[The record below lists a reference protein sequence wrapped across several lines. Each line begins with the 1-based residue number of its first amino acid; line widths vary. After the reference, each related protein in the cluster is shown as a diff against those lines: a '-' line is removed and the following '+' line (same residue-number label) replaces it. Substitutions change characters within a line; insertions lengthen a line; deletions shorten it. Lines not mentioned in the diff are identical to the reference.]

1 MRLRRALPLVA
12 GLIAL
17 AIFAIIAYGLLF
29 YGMSALSELFGD
41 WKQIAV
47 GGISAAVMGVVGL
60 RLTRGHGNLATAGQ
74 YEKIAVWAALLLSI
88 VSAITTSLGLLLVLS
103 PNPRTGALLMVGM
116 AVLLGVGIQ
125 LSMLMYALRLG
136 DGVQRLAPMVAAGED
151 DDEFEEEPRSRN
163 HIPLWVL
170 LGVFA
175 LAAVGAAMI
184 FGRAPLEILFDTL
197 RSLYSNARS
206 SEAMPEIIGAILI
219 LGALVLAIRSGLLPR
234 PGVVAGLL
242 VSLSIYGVLL
252 LFSSGFG
259 YLSYFLAAQSDEVRA
274 IDRDNRIET
283 ETAAL
288 ARQIRAA
295 ATEDV
300 REALLE
306 ARSGDDYQDLSKRI
320 DALSSLFVVHRS
332 KLEDQVN
339 AYEARRQEII
349 NRRRDV
355 ATSVDQARVDVRSAE
370 QAVGQAKRNLAR
382 TEEARTRRMK
392 TLRNDLGQAEKKR
405 DDAAAGRDESG
416 VAKCGRRCKAA
427 QALMDRIQRDIDAL
441 DKSVLQ
447 AESAVISAQGDL
459 AAAKRNLETITAGGD
474 DAPVNDPPPSIV
486 NRTSFTS
493 PRNEYAVTPSK
504 QGLKRIAQ
512 TCTAAKDMLITLKLP
527 LSEIPACDVSK
538 VEAWL
543 TRHEEGQQALKQMEM
558 PCRRTEQEVS
568 QEAKALAEN
577 GTPDIKT
584 IPPHLRGRLAWI
596 SRCLTAANTGTPRM
610 VAVARDVNRLESEY
624 TTAGYDVRRVLRSLN
639 DGNLYALFAVLMALV
654 VDTAILFSGFAANA
668 YRSRD
673 LGEDHRLV
681 APVRI
686 ADRIR
691 KALEMASPGAPE
703 RAAIRISEL
712 WEPRTADE
720 IGQSPFTRKLRLLD
734 GDANEAGEVLIVL
747 DAAGPSFA
755 RFVQRGGERHWLL
768 HHNFVALV
776 VEHATARD
784 GSGIARR
791 FAAPQMEILPSQAM
805 PRPSAIKPLFAGAQ
819 QDLEFGSGN
828 RGRSAARRPKIDLG
842 PEVLARTMKEPLKE

>member
-12 GLIAL
+12 GLLAL
-17 AIFAIIAYGLLF
+17 TIFAIIAYGLLYF
-29 YGMSALSELFGD
+29 GVSALSELFGD

-47 GGISAAVMGVVGL
+47 GGIAAAVMGVVGL

-136 DGVQRLAPMVAAGED
+136 DGVQRLSPMAAASED

-163 HIPLWVL
+163 RISLWVL
-170 LGVFA
+170 LGVCGLVA
-175 LAAVGAAMI
+175 TGAAMI
-184 FGRAPLEILFDTL
+184 SGRAPLDILLDTL
-197 RSLYSNARS
+197 RAFYSDVRS
-206 SEAMPEIIGAILI
+206 SEAMPEIVGAIMI
-219 LGALVLAIRSGLLPR
+219 FGALILAIRSGLLPR
-234 PGVVAGLL
+234 PGVVAGLF
-242 VSLSIYGVLL
+242 VSLAIYGVLL

-288 ARQIRAA
+288 ARQIRTA

-306 ARSGDDYQDLSKRI
+306 ARSGDDYQDLSSRI
-320 DALSSLFVVHRS
+320 DTLSGLFVAHRD

-339 AYEARRQEII
+339 AYEARRQQII

-355 ATSVDQARVDVRSAE
+355 ATSVDQANVAVRSAE
-370 QAVGQAKRNLAR
+370 QAAGQAKRHLAR
-382 TEEARTRRMK
+382 VEESRTRRMT
-392 TLRNDLGQAEKKR
+392 TLRNDLKQAEKKR
-405 DDAAAGRDESG
+405 DDAAAGRDETR

-427 QALMDRIQRDIDAL
+427 QALMDRIQGDIDAL
-441 DKSVLQ
+441 DNAVSQ
-447 AESAVISAQGDL
+447 AESEVISAQADV
-459 AAAKRNLETITAGGD
+459 AASKRNLETIATDGGD
-474 DAPVNDPPPSIV
+474 ASVDDRPPPSIV

-512 TCTAAKDMLITLKLP
+512 TCAAAKDMLITLR
-527 LSEIPACDVSK
+527 LSPGDIPACDVSK

-543 TRHEEGQQALKQMEM
+543 TRHEEGRQALKQMEM
-558 PCRRTEQEVS
+558 PCRRTGQEVA
-568 QEAKALAEN
+568 QEASALA
-577 GTPDIKT
+577 GDAAPDIRA
-584 IPPHLRGRLAWI
+584 IPQHLRGRLAWI

-610 VAVARDVNRLESEY
+610 VAVARDVNQLESEY

-639 DGNLYALFAVLMALV
+639 DGNLYALFAALMALV

-686 ADRIR
+686 ADRVR
-691 KALEMASPGAPE
+691 RALATASPGAPE
-703 RAAIRISEL
+703 RAAVRITDL

-734 GDANEAGEVLIVL
+734 GDANEAGDILLVL
-747 DAAGPSFA
+747 DAAGPTFA

-768 HHNFVALV
+768 HHNFVALI

-784 GSGIARR
+784 GTGTVRR
-791 FAAPQMEILPSQAM
+791 FPSPQMEILPSQTM
-805 PRPSAIKPLFAGAQ
+805 PRPSAIKPLFVGAQ
-819 QDLEFGSGN
+819 QHLETATGDQ
-828 RGRSAARRPKIDLG
+828 GRPASRRPKINLG
-842 PEVLARTMKEPLKE
+842 PEVS